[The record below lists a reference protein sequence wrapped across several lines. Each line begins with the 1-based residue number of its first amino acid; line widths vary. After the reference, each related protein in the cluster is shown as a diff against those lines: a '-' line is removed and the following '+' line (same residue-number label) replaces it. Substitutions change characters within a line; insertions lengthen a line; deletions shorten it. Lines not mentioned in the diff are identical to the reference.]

1 MHDKRIKALEEKR
14 DAILEAMDA
23 ISAAAVD
30 ENGEARAF
38 TEEEQ
43 KQFDELEAQ
52 ANGLNKAIKN
62 EERARDL
69 MLAPV
74 SDKRK
79 EEIKEETRAEA
90 EEKAFADFIRGVV
103 SENRA
108 EMADNANNS
117 ILPKTIADRIIQKV
131 YNICPVYELATRYN
145 VKGTLSIPYYPATS
159 SGTTPDIT
167 MTYASEFSA
176 LTSTSGSFTTIDL
189 QAFLAGVL
197 TKVSKSLINNSTF
210 DIVGFVVTKM
220 AENIARF
227 IEKECLVGTTG
238 KIVGLS
244 GATQV
249 KNLAAAAAVTA
260 DELIELQDMIPDA
273 YQQNAIWVMNPATRT
288 AIRKLKDGQN
298 NYLLE
303 RDFSSKWGYTLLGK
317 PVFVSDNMPALAA
330 GAKAIYY
337 GDLSGLALKLSED
350 VNIEVLREAFATE
363 HAIGVV
369 GYVEMDAKIEDQ
381 QKIAVAVGKAS

>member
-14 DAILEAMDA
+14 DTILEAMDA

-52 ANGLNKAIKN
+52 ANGLNMAIKN

-108 EMADNANNS
+108 EMADNASNS

-167 MTYASEFSA
+167 MAYASEFSA

-189 QAFLAGVL
+189 QSFLAGVL

>member
-167 MTYASEFSA
+167 MAYASEFSA

-350 VNIEVLREAFATE
+350 VNIEILREAFATE